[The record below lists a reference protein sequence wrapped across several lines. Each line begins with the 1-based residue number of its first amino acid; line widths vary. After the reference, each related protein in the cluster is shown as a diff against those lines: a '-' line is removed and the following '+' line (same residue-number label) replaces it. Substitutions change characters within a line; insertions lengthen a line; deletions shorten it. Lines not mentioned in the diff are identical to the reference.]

1 MIMIK
6 SKFSSNAIFLGFF
19 SCFWGVIGVI
29 MIFKGLKI
37 YSLKVEETLIL
48 SLLIGIFYFLIIIL
62 KYIRIIKV
70 EKKILTYYSL
80 LCPFGKTI
88 SFKDYIGKITVT
100 ETGSAGSYEV
110 IYLVNKQNKTAF
122 KLMGLH
128 YKNFDEIKK
137 AIALPEIKKNLSAKE
152 YFQLLF
158 TGVIDLS
165 KVQNKKS
172 AEFNINKF
180 LGIFIAIA
188 LIVFVIGMLIKMITK
203 FIR

>member
-1 MIMIK
+1 MVT
-6 SKFSSNAIFLGFF
+6 SKFTRDVFIYAPSMIFVILGFILF
-19 SCFWGVIGVI
+19 SFRGIN
-29 MIFKGLKI
+29 K
-37 YSLKVEETLIL
+37 EEVT
-48 SLLIGIFYFLIIIL
+48 IGIICILGLFLAFILLGLNFL

>member
-1 MIMIK
+1 MQLIVYKDFKYLVINTEKRRMK
-6 SKFSSNAIFLGFF
+6 S
-19 SCFWGVIGVI
+19 
-29 MIFKGLKI
+29 
-37 YSLKVEETLIL
+37 
-48 SLLIGIFYFLIIIL
+48 
-62 KYIRIIKV
+62 
-70 EKKILTYYSL
+70 YSL
-80 LCPFGKTI
+80 LCPFGQTI
-88 SFKDYIGKITVT
+88 YLNDYIGKITVT